1 MSSVEWSGDEFLKDV
16 EDGIGDGLEAA
27 GVTLSREVR
36 RLLNLR
42 GSSKSAG
49 GQPSPPGEPP
59 ARMTGNLW
67 RSIGEQ
73 VELSDRAVYVGV
85 ESDNPANQYAMI
97 HEFGGIIEY
106 IGPNGGGQFTMP
118 ARPYLRPA
126 LANSTENLNRV
137 FSSALV
143 RRLRQKGWIE

>member
-1 MSSVEWSGDEFLKDV
+1 MSSVEWSSDEFLKDV
-16 EDGIGDGLEAA
+16 EDAIGDGLEAA
-27 GVTLSREVR
+27 GITLSREVR

-67 RSIGEQ
+67 RSIGKQ
-73 VELSDRAVYVGV
+73 VELSERAVYVGV

-97 HEFGGIIEY
+97 HEFGGPIE
-106 IGPNGGGQFTMP
+106 GGMMP

-137 FSSALV
+137 FQAALV